1 MVLWQPRKKDIVH
14 KIFMSERAIPFTTCL
29 SCTCAW
35 VIHSRDSYT
44 LAYYYRTHTNSHT
57 NVHTQSL
64 TYIQTKLNSGCQHT
78 HMQIDTHYIY
88 AHAHAHT
95 HIHTH
100 THTCTHI
107 HTHTCTQASSCGPS
121 AQEGSYEPCAV
132 AVNLYFYRFTTPPP
146 HTHRHT
152 HHHHHRHL
160 PQA

>member
-35 VIHSRDSYT
+35 VIHSRDSCT

-107 HTHTCTQASSCGPS
+107 HTHTGWRVCHSNSL
-121 AQEGSYEPCAV
+121 EK
-132 AVNLYFYRFTTPPP
+132 RFVWLSVGGG
-146 HTHRHT
+146 
-152 HHHHHRHL
+152 HHVFFVFFIYPL
-160 PQA
+160 WSF